1 MLAFS
6 ILFVFASC
14 KDKENVD
21 ENESTTNGHI
31 NEIGIPITTEEVE
44 PEEVEDFEA
53 KENTN
58 SQIGLIVDSWL
69 KVISLGERDGK
80 LCAFVR
86 NISDI
91 DVQYAVLSVVC
102 DGETLM
108 FPLTTLTAGSN
119 AVLNCDANVSFSEN
133 AQYHSWK
140 ITDKM
145 LFEEE
150 LSLHADIFEI
160 TGEDGFITVKNISD
174 KHIEGTIFVYFKDVK
189 DGIFVDGITYRI
201 RINGLEKDAE
211 IKVQSNN
218 YKKDISKVLFVTYVQ

>member
-1 MLAFS
+1 MG
-6 ILFVFASC
+6 SC
-14 KDKENVD
+14 NDKENID
-21 ENESTTNGHI
+21 TNESTTNGHI
-31 NEIGIPITTEEVE
+31 NEIGIPITTEEIE
-44 PEEVEDFEA
+44 PEEVEAFEV
-53 KENTN
+53 KESTN

-80 LCAFVR
+80 LCVFVR

-91 DVQYAVLSVVC
+91 DVQYAILSVVC
-102 DGETLM
+102 EGETLM

-119 AVLNCDANVSFSEN
+119 SVLNCDANVGFSEN

-140 ITDKM
+140 ITDKI
-145 LFEEE
+145 LFTEE

-201 RINGLEKDAE
+201 RIDGLEKNAE

-218 YKKDISKVLFVTYVQ
+218 FKKDISKVLFVTYVQ